1 MRIFF
6 DLSFLHRT
14 TTKIYINKF
23 FEKRDCKDLCK
34 NICFKVSN
42 MRHIAFGLLKE
53 YEKIFILKEQIKSR
67 MDYYRMALSWTPL
80 VCVLKECRD
89 KNDIW
94 PYRLILAVSQTVW
107 NNSLCFDIV
116 FYFILFSLY
125 FIYFICCIQTGEKQY
140 YNLHTQGG
148 IQEPNIIYILSWLE
162 GNNIKNWSY
171 LIAMNSNLKVQK

>member
-67 MDYYRMALSWTPL
+67 MDYYRMALSWTSL
-80 VCVLKECRD
+80 VCVCVLKECRD

-116 FYFILFSLY
+116 FLYY
-125 FIYFICCIQTGEKQY
+125 FIYILYILFVAFKQGK
-140 YNLHTQGG
+140 N
-148 IQEPNIIYILSWLE
+148 NIIICTHRVVF
-162 GNNIKNWSY
+162 KNQISY
-171 LIAMNSNLKVQK
+171 TYYLDLKAII